1 MRQSVQGLR
10 TAVVALAGCLA
21 LAGCSRPPAPTPT
34 QAAEPRRVVY
44 ELSDAEQGV
53 LSQANFDK
61 IEPLMTQ
68 EQVRAIFGTR
78 EPVVPDPQPG
88 DVYELVWKHGTK
100 EIAVR
105 FRGDRSGSKRQVGVG
120 PVAGGTTGRA
130 PP

>member
-1 MRQSVQGLR
+1 MRPSVRGR
-10 TAVVALAGCLA
+10 WAPVAVLAGCLA
-21 LAGCSRPPAPTPT
+21 LAGCSRPAAPTPT

-68 EQVRAIFGTR
+68 EQVRAVFGTR

-88 DVYELVWKHGTK
+88 DVYELVWKHGAK

-105 FRGDRSGSKRQVGVG
+105 FRGDRSGAKRQVGVA
-120 PVAGGTTGRA
+120 PVSGGTTGRGA
-130 PP
+130 R